1 VEAVPV
7 LEKLVST
14 HPGRNAAR
22 AHPKF
27 GSNDLRT
34 AEWKLAERIVA
45 SQSFARSTFLTNFL
59 LYVCDRKLRGH
70 EDEIT
75 EYQIG
80 IQALG
85 RPENYNPGEDNIV
98 RNYARMLRKR
108 LEDYFEDEGRDEPLR
123 IVIPR
128 GQYVPSFEPNSRTSL
143 PIEIREISSPSSS
156 ASLVSP
162 EKRLRRPRWIAAS
175 VLGVVLLA
183 TLLAWELHGPQ
194 GPSALFEVF
203 WSQVFAPHRSSL
215 VITGDSGF
223 AMLQEMTGH
232 EVHLHEYVTGD
243 LDTQFSSLPLPT
255 SPRVGSFG
263 ASRFSNYT
271 STADLRMIVGLSRLP
286 EFQKAPTQV
295 RYARDV
301 HMDDVKQANV
311 VLIGGPRANPWG
323 ELFETQSAFAMKVP
337 VRLIQQHLDERI
349 IVNKHPLSG
358 ELPEYSNVLGPEPYN
373 TYTIVSFLRSIDGLG
388 WALIVQGQ
396 NMAATEA
403 GGDFVLNRDAMW
415 PVLKKARR
423 KDGSIGPFELV
434 LETKTIGADAPQATL
449 VVERYGP

>member
-1 VEAVPV
+1 M

-22 AHPKF
+22 AHPEP

-45 SQSFARSTFLTNFL
+45 TQSFARSAFLTNFL

-108 LEDYFEDEGRDEPLR
+108 LEDYFEDEGRDEPVR

-128 GQYVPSFEPNSRTSL
+128 GQYVPSFEPNTRTSL
-143 PIEIREISSPSSS
+143 PIEIREIPSPSSS
-156 ASLVSP
+156 TSFASP
-162 EKRLRRPRWIAAS
+162 EKRLHRQRWIAGG

-183 TLLAWELHGPQ
+183 TLLAWELQRPQ
-194 GPSALFEVF
+194 GTSALFEVF

-243 LDTQFSSLPLPT
+243 LDAQFSSLPLPA
-255 SPRVGSFG
+255 SPSVGSFG

-271 STADLRMIVGLSRLP
+271 STADLRVIVGQSRLP
-286 EFQKAPTQV
+286 EFQKASTQV

-358 ELPEYSNVLGPEPYN
+358 ELPEYSNVVGPEPHN

-415 PVLKKARR
+415 PVLKRARR